1 MAVYKNVTG
10 DYTITTL
17 STADNVIVN
26 TNTVKINGNL
36 DVVGNVTYINT
47 TELNITDPFIE
58 LNVSNTGSY
67 YANSGILT
75 YRTANNI
82 AGLRFNNNA
91 NSWQLS
97 SATDITGTAGAWSDI
112 ATGNVVSAA
121 AGSNTSIQY
130 NNNMSFGGD
139 TNYTYDFA
147 SYKVTL
153 NGHQVLGNIGS
164 APSAVANSLAM
175 YHKQV
180 GTGGSGLYVKGDSV
194 DDELVSKT
202 KAIVFSLIF

>member
-10 DYTITTL
+10 DYTITTI

-91 NSWQLS
+91 NAWQLS
-97 SATDITGTAGAWSDI
+97 SATDVNGTAGTWVNI

-153 NGHQVLGNIGS
+153 NGHQIFGNIGS
-164 APSAVANSLAM
+164 TPSAVANSLAV

-180 GTGGSGLYVKGDSV
+180 GTGGSGLYVKGTSV
-194 DDELVSKT
+194 DDELVSKN